1 MQDVH
6 LGDTEISGPLL
17 LVPLRM
23 PGARGSSGMQGRSPS
38 ADANLPQT
46 ITAPYWALGAHRK
59 NTPPASTETAMVLP
73 AHKYHCF
80 LPIHLFSYFVLAVQV
95 RILQG
100 KEMCCK
106 NP

>member
-23 PGARGSSGMQGRSPS
+23 PGPWGSSGMQGHSPS

-46 ITAPYWALGAHRK
+46 ITAPYRALGAH
-59 NTPPASTETAMVLP
+59 
-73 AHKYHCF
+73 
-80 LPIHLFSYFVLAVQV
+80 
-95 RILQG
+95 
-100 KEMCCK
+100 
-106 NP
+106 